1 MRRACVER
9 VCFESVCEVFFFLFS
24 GLQFFSAWV
33 EASVVCLLCACFCE
47 FSLSL
52 LSGLQYFSAWV
63 EGWVFC
69 FLDCAFPLVFPWCW
83 FFLSRFPVL
92 LCLFPFLF
100 VSFCLPCQFSR
111 Y

>member
-1 MRRACVER
+1 M
-9 VCFESVCEVFFFLFS
+9 
-24 GLQFFSAWV
+24 
-33 EASVVCLLCACFCE
+33 CLLCACFCE

-52 LSGLQYFSAWV
+52 LSGLQFFSAWV

-100 VSFCLPCQFSR
+100 VSFCFPSQFSR
-111 Y
+111 YLKKKKKKKKQRARGLGGEGHAMWRGGDAGS